1 MCLHN
6 KAHGF
11 WLYVVFCVNSA
22 LLTDLIT
29 YVLGL
34 QSLINKVGELKRQ
47 LALERRDRLAVE
59 TEVRQE
65 LCEYFSNMMVE
76 AQAEWEW
83 VP

>member
-1 MCLHN
+1 
-6 KAHGF
+6 
-11 WLYVVFCVNSA
+11 
-22 LLTDLIT
+22 
-29 YVLGL
+29 L

-76 AQAEWEW
+76 AQAEWE
-83 VP
+83 